1 MIIWG
6 CNMSE
11 ENYIKSTE
19 IERFEKASGLAYRD
33 FFSDVEQPIAGLPE
47 NYEGKSLE
55 EISTFKDIGYSAGA
69 AFKDFLK
76 SSMALGMEIEKG
88 IEDYQLDKEF
98 DKQGMSRVKDNL
110 EWDSE
115 KHEAVEK
122 NNSIDLEPSYES
134 KTTAG
139 GITYG
144 LTKGVLGYA
153 TAART
158 LGAAGL
164 TGAGGVITKASLP
177 RISLLPFAKTK
188 EAIQVGKVLSPV
200 INNML
205 GNVTAFWVDK
215 ENTANILK
223 EHVDIPFVKNIF
235 DYWAIDEDDTT
246 KERALKHAADA
257 LFGDIAG
264 AVVIG
269 GVKYIKQGL
278 KNSNILNRLSKS
290 IKNID
295 ETAESTPITTLNSV
309 SKSVK
314 SSKKTIKPDA
324 SLASEVS
331 TAENKLAKMIQG
343 LRTATPENYTQL
355 KARALDKFS
364 DAMGI
369 DFSDIETS
377 KVREFIDTDNP
388 EIDKVIASVYNEEK
402 VADNFLVRMK
412 EIKTELD
419 AGNISTI
426 QRDKKFEDSLLDLAD
441 SFAATQD
448 AASKSGRALGFASK
462 SKIHKDIKG
471 IINGIVDNA
480 DTMDRE
486 IIWKA
491 LSEAGSIDELSAKF
505 NKLLQVYSDSNTGGF
520 KRAVDR
526 FVALEQAG
534 LMTNPHT
541 VLRNIW
547 TALEMMFVNAP
558 EDVIA
563 RGVGKT
569 RGFMRKLIGGGE
581 NYDLASAT
589 QGLNFAKNLVE
600 NVYEVSRYAMDKIA
614 KRPTGESPVVKYRK
628 SISGAK
634 TYLPKTVGE
643 TFNNSTTL
651 GKWGNKWMKISGVG
665 LSEGI
670 DDFMGNVFY
679 RTEVQ
684 ARARAYVD
692 KIVKEKNI
700 TKAQADSL
708 YKKTIQN
715 VMDVSISDAKQL
727 ALDAE
732 EYLVANAISKKSRNY
747 ALEQT
752 FRGGQGG
759 LTEALT
765 SLMRGPAFLAR
776 PVIPFVKV
784 ASTIAIDRF
793 LNDRTY
799 LGLFNPKTWSRIK
812 AGGKEADRLI
822 AKQLTGT
829 GILTLGGYLYES
841 GMLTGDYPENAEER
855 ALWKAYGIMP
865 NSVRIPWPGG
875 KSKYISL
882 DGLGVIALGLKAGA
896 KASQAFEEYDLDATD
911 ERTLIDSFILK
922 SVAIGETAAS
932 ETILRYVGDFM
943 KSLENG
949 DEKGIQ
955 KIKDKIGDI
964 GISVIPRLGE
974 GLLSDTHESMQ
985 VADSLYEKVIKKFGA
1000 STKPA
1005 LDLFG
1010 KPVKAREKFFGPLA
1024 GFNMSESEP
1033 DLVLDEMY
1041 RVGAFVEEPHKTMKI
1056 NNVSLKLE
1064 NEHVDAIK
1072 LRMEEK
1078 GLYEHLEKIINSGL
1092 YKSLTNSN
1100 DRAKVLKSE
1109 YNKARRNALIYTI
1122 KSYPEL
1128 QEQFRSGIIGLREQ
1142 YEPTR
1147 SDVNA
1152 ILDVPTLR

>member
-708 YKKTIQN
+708 YKKTNKPQPDSLHHN
-715 VMDVSISDAKQL
+715 PSQREL
-727 ALDAE
+727 AQQ
-732 EYLVANAISKKSRNY
+732 VPS
-747 ALEQT
+747 Q
-752 FRGGQGG
+752 
-759 LTEALT
+759 
-765 SLMRGPAFLAR
+765 M
-776 PVIPFVKV
+776 
-784 ASTIAIDRF
+784 
-793 LNDRTY
+793 
-799 LGLFNPKTWSRIK
+799 GLFSPLSNTHSV
-812 AGGKEADRLI
+812 L
-822 AKQLTGT
+822 
-829 GILTLGGYLYES
+829 
-841 GMLTGDYPENAEER
+841 R
-855 ALWKAYGIMP
+855 AQR
-865 NSVRIPWPGG
+865 SV
-875 KSKYISL
+875 
-882 DGLGVIALGLKAGA
+882 
-896 KASQAFEEYDLDATD
+896 
-911 ERTLIDSFILK
+911 
-922 SVAIGETAAS
+922 
-932 ETILRYVGDFM
+932 
-943 KSLENG
+943 
-949 DEKGIQ
+949 
-955 KIKDKIGDI
+955 
-964 GISVIPRLGE
+964 
-974 GLLSDTHESMQ
+974 HEH
-985 VADSLYEKVIKKFGA
+985 
-1000 STKPA
+1000 
-1005 LDLFG
+1005 
-1010 KPVKAREKFFGPLA
+1010 PV
-1024 GFNMSESEP
+1024 
-1033 DLVLDEMY
+1033 
-1041 RVGAFVEEPHKTMKI
+1041 
-1056 NNVSLKLE
+1056 
-1064 NEHVDAIK
+1064 
-1072 LRMEEK
+1072 
-1078 GLYEHLEKIINSGL
+1078 
-1092 YKSLTNSN
+1092 
-1100 DRAKVLKSE
+1100 
-1109 YNKARRNALIYTI
+1109 
-1122 KSYPEL
+1122 
-1128 QEQFRSGIIGLREQ
+1128 
-1142 YEPTR
+1142 
-1147 SDVNA
+1147 
-1152 ILDVPTLR
+1152 